1 MTVRTVSSHL
11 KTNTAATCRSIL
23 FKFNYMMSACI
34 SLKFTL
40 SLVRNHSFLQKNCC
54 SIVLNGT
61 SQFYN
66 ADKWELNNSFL
77 RQSYII
83 SVLMQAPRGTGPEH

>member
-1 MTVRTVSSHL
+1 MTVRTVSSQL
-11 KTNTAATCRSIL
+11 RTNTAEICRSIL
-23 FKFNYMMSACI
+23 FKFNCIMSACI

-40 SLVRNHSFLQKNCC
+40 SLVKNHSLQKNCC

-66 ADKWELNNSFL
+66 ADKWDLNNSFL
-77 RQSYII
+77 LLSYII
-83 SVLMQAPRGTGPEH
+83 SILMHAPRGTGPVH